1 MYKKIYSNN
10 ELKISLTV
18 FTDDKQNIW
27 FKGKDIAEILG
38 YNDTNQAIRLHIEY
52 EDRLE
57 GFPVEIT
64 GKCQSKGRPGIF
76 INESGFYSLIFS
88 SKLET
93 AKKFKHWVTSKVI
106 PSIRK
111 YGQFKLFDNLDNKMI
126 LIGNEKELHYKVV
139 NMILQFY
146 PNALLIA
153 GLGENQDT
161 DNKRL
166 DSYRK
171 GYQRGQSDL
180 IILNNHKEYSGLCF
194 EFKSP
199 TNNFVISNSQKEM
212 QRRYIQNGYQ
222 FIISNN
228 YDEIIKTIHDYM
240 VDIRILRKYCDRKF
254 KDKHTLE
261 KHNKYFHKI

>member
-1 MYKKIYSNN
+1 M
-10 ELKISLTV
+10 
-18 FTDDKQNIW
+18 
-27 FKGKDIAEILG
+27 
-38 YNDTNQAIRLHIEY
+38 
-52 EDRLE
+52 
-57 GFPVEIT
+57 
-64 GKCQSKGRPGIF
+64 
-76 INESGFYSLIFS
+76 
-88 SKLET
+88 ET

-222 FIISNN
+222 FISSNN

-240 VDIRILRKYCDRKF
+240 VDICILRKYCDRKF